1 MKTKAKLI
9 ALIFASIGLLLD
21 VVLLIYSLINKP
33 VPCLSGNID
42 NIQINC
48 SKVLNS
54 NFSSFLGIKLSFLA
68 LIWFVLLILSLLF
81 LSNYHKFE
89 LILLIFGVVG
99 ILFVIYSLITQM
111 SYIQALCIYC
121 IGMDASLLGYFILS
135 VISFIKKI

>member
-21 VVLLIYSLINKP
+21 VVVLIYLLINKP

-42 NIQINC
+42 NIPINC

-54 NFSSFLGIKLSFLA
+54 NFSSILGIKLSFLA

-99 ILFVIYSLITQM
+99 I
-111 SYIQALCIYC
+111 
-121 IGMDASLLGYFILS
+121 
-135 VISFIKKI
+135 